1 LVNGT
6 TVRQGDR
13 AAFVYFAQHPSEL
26 SATDGVHTTDTGA
39 ASLTGLWKAAIFAA
53 TPTVAPSS
61 SATSTG
67 ATLAANL
74 AGGTAPFTYAWSGTG
89 LTFSNSAVANPT
101 ATVAAAGTYTASLTV
116 TDANSAT
123 ASGSTSFTVTQTAT
137 TVTVSPSSASL
148 ANLATQTFSAAVADQ
163 FGNAIASPTV
173 AWSYTPGGAVNSS
186 TGVVTQGGGTVTAT
200 SGGHTGTATVLPG
213 GTGTYPAA
221 SKVLTTAGTFGP
233 NGTDFTPTYN
243 ATPPGVISDLA
254 VSVNGSLLAAFTW
267 SASATATGYYV
278 FSRRD
283 TGGFSP
289 YATPGGV
296 PITDTTFSAPLA
308 AGHDYVFQVQAIN
321 ASGVISYSFPIAYS
335 TKPADVIPAAG
346 TIYTGTPFGLGGT
359 QTGTLTL
366 PSASNV
372 LSAAPAFGVG
382 GNSSAGTWVSA
393 TTANVRSGTFFGA
406 GGTSLTGTL
415 DLPATTNVRTGI
427 VYDNG
432 SKTGTLSAGGTYTA
446 AVNVL
451 AGVDRG
457 DGTFGTLTLA
467 SASNVLNTAPTFGV
481 GGTSVLGT
489 YVAPSGSNVRNGL
502 AYGAS
507 GTGQAGTLAVPLR
520 QYVYTGIAVDNT
532 TGTLTLPN
540 AANVL
545 QGVTFGIGGTSA
557 TGTATVGGGGTG
569 SGTYPVNHNTAADG
583 SQSLDALRVTN
594 ADGDGIPGV
603 VITAFLSSEYSQG
616 VYTDRGQTTTGAY
629 GRWNA
634 PLMLN
639 PATAYTLVF
648 TKAGSFNPATATV
661 ALP

>member
-1 LVNGT
+1 
-6 TVRQGDR
+6 
-13 AAFVYFAQHPSEL
+13 
-26 SATDGVHTTDTGA
+26 
-39 ASLTGLWKAAIFAA
+39 LWKAAIFAA

-507 GTGQAGTLAVPLR
+507 GTGAGRDARRAPSAVRLHRHRGGQHDRDAHTPQRGERVAGGNVRDRRNVGHRHRDGGRRWNGQRHLSGKPQHGSRWEPEPRRAARDERRWRRHPRRGHHRIFEQRIQPRRLHRSRANDHRSIRPVECPPHAQPRHGLHPCVYQGR
-520 QYVYTGIAVDNT
+520 QFQPG
-532 TGTLTLPN
+532 
-540 AANVL
+540 
-545 QGVTFGIGGTSA
+545 
-557 TGTATVGGGGTG
+557 
-569 SGTYPVNHNTAADG
+569 H
-583 SQSLDALRVTN
+583 
-594 ADGDGIPGV
+594 GDGRFAV
-603 VITAFLSSEYSQG
+603 SA
-616 VYTDRGQTTTGAY
+616 
-629 GRWNA
+629 
-634 PLMLN
+634 
-639 PATAYTLVF
+639 
-648 TKAGSFNPATATV
+648 
-661 ALP
+661 